1 MKGGWPDRLLQVFAA
16 LLVVAMLATVTAGVV
31 SRAAG
36 HPLSWT
42 DEAAGYLMV
51 WLACSGWMLAT
62 RHGAHIRIRFFQD
75 LLPPTAWR
83 GAELAIQLAL
93 ALFGGVIAW
102 YSVHLM
108 RTNADIEAM
117 ALPLTVAWM
126 YAPLL
131 PAGLVT
137 LGQALYEAQAR
148 LRGREPRVPVAPS

>member
-1 MKGGWPDRLLQVFAA
+1 MRGGWPDRLLQVFAA
-16 LLVVAMLATVTAGVV
+16 LLVVGHAGHGHGRRRVARGV
-31 SRAAG
+31 G

-42 DEAAGYLMV
+42 DEAAGYLDG
-51 WLACSGWMLAT
+51 LAGLFRLDAGDPP
-62 RHGAHIRIRFFQD
+62 RGAHPHP
-75 LLPPTAWR
+75 LLPGTCCPRGLA

-126 YAPLL
+126 YAPRCRS
-131 PAGLVT
+131 AW
-137 LGQALYEAQAR
+137 
-148 LRGREPRVPVAPS
+148 